1 MGCVWFFHFTFR
13 KAEHI
18 VLKAYRIRRIYRA
31 EGISCAEGT
40 KSCIRNTVFFV
51 RALSKSP
58 LPLAGGVGVGSQHL
72 HEGVCTQTKP
82 RAKYNKMRKIRRGG
96 FFP

>member
-18 VLKAYRIRRIYRA
+18 VPKAYRIRRIYRA

-40 KSCIRNTVFFV
+40 KNCIRNTVFSFE
-51 RALSKSP
+51 LSQNRPSR
-58 LPLAGGVGVGSQHL
+58 LR
-72 HEGVCTQTKP
+72 EGLGWAVSAF
-82 RAKYNKMRKIRRGG
+82 AKDFPPKQNQGRNLIKM
-96 FFP
+96 